1 MSTPAPIP
9 AYQREKRSVAFYS
22 LLAAA
27 VMCLLKLAA
36 GLFTRSLGLLS
47 EAAHSGLDLLA
58 GLLTLLSIRV
68 SDKPA
73 DDDHPYGHGKIENVS
88 AYTQTFLMLLS
99 AAWITYEA
107 IHRLLHRRGPH
118 DLTLW
123 AFAVMPL
130 SIIVDITRSRA
141 LGRMAKKHGSPAL
154 AADALHFRTDIWTS
168 SAVLVG
174 LACAWLAPRVGLP
187 WLAYADSIAAL
198 IVAAVIMRIAYGL
211 ARPTVDELLDAVPE
225 QERLRLLDALR
236 SVPSVLGVERLRLR
250 RSGARYY
257 ADLTLAMSR
266 TLTFQRSEQL
276 VADVTAAVQS
286 VLPDC
291 DVVVHTVPRAS
302 RAESIFDCIRAVASA
317 HNLSVHDLSVQDDNG
332 SLHAEQHLELP
343 ENMSLSEAH
352 AFVSALEQEILRETP
367 GLGSILTHIEAEPAS
382 IEHNQSLD
390 DTRLERLLRAAAAED
405 PLILDIHDVRIR
417 NTAGHIHVTCHCT
430 LSDNLSMAR
439 VHEVITA
446 LEGRFK
452 LAAPE
457 VGRLFIHPEPATDNR
472 R

>member
-1 MSTPAPIP
+1 MQASAPISVV
-9 AYQREKRSVAFYS
+9 QREKRSVALYS

-27 VMCLLKLAA
+27 VMCLLKLVA
-36 GLFTRSLGLLS
+36 GVFTRSLGLLS
-47 EAAHSGLDLLA
+47 EAAHSGLDLFA
-58 GLLTLLSIRV
+58 GILTLISIRV

-88 AYTQTFLMLLS
+88 AYTQTFLMLIS

-107 IHRLLHRRGPH
+107 IHRLIRHHGPH
-118 DLTLW
+118 DLNAW

-130 SIIVDITRSRA
+130 SIIVDISRSRA

-154 AADALHFRTDIWTS
+154 AADAIHFSTDIWTS
-168 SAVLVG
+168 AAVLVG
-174 LACAWLAPRVGLP
+174 LICAWLAPRLGLP
-187 WLAYADSIAAL
+187 WLSYADSIAAL
-198 IVAAVIMRIAYGL
+198 IVAGVIIRIAYKL

-225 QERLRLLDALR
+225 QERQRLLESLR

-257 ADLTLAMSR
+257 ADLTLGMSR

-276 VADVTAAVQS
+276 VSDVTAAVQT

-332 SLHAEQHLELP
+332 VLHAEQHVELP
-343 ENMSLSEAH
+343 ESMSLSEAH
-352 AFVSALEQEILRETP
+352 AFVSQLEQEILRETP

-382 IEHNQSLD
+382 IAHNQSLND
-390 DTRLERLLRAAAAED
+390 ARLEQLLRTAARRD
-405 PLILDIHDVRIR
+405 QLILDIHDVHIR

-430 LSDNLSMAR
+430 LPDNLSMAH

-446 LEGRFK
+446 LEGRYK

-457 VGRLFIHPEPATDNR
+457 VARLFIHPEPATDNR